1 MLGIP
6 FDESATKAA
15 TLYFPTLVTSGKRR
29 RQVEVSNDGDTNNT
43 TTGTTSAKLVDLV
56 KALAKHII
64 DLEQRI
70 DQKAAITTLT
80 LSTITLSAI
89 TLSAITLS
97 AITLSYTIAQQLAI
111 EESNMTAT
119 SPIDLE
125 DDNNGSAKAI
135 GSEGKATIILVV
147 KVDKSDTSDS

>member
-1 MLGIP
+1 MLGTP
-6 FDESATKAA
+6 FDESTTKAA
-15 TLYFPTLVTSGKRR
+15 TPYFPTLVTSGKRR
-29 RQVEVSNDGDTNNT
+29 RQAEVSNDSDANNT
-43 TTGTTSAKLVDLV
+43 TTSTISAKLVDLV
-56 KALAKHII
+56 KALAKRII

-80 LSTITLSAI
+80 LSAI
-89 TLSAITLS
+89 TLSAIILS

-111 EESNMTAT
+111 EESNITAT